1 MADAGAADRQRTL
14 YMRENSF
21 APVPGILIVDDQPT
35 DTLLLQEAVADLGNI
50 YTAHDGDAA
59 LALADA
65 HRPDLILLD
74 VQMPGMS
81 GFQLCKTI
89 KATPR
94 LWDAAIV
101 FVTAHAQTDNE
112 LMALEYGGIDFI
124 QKPLSLPVVR
134 ARAKAQLALRAEA
147 KRLAYYDELTAL
159 PNRTLLGDRAE
170 QALQSARATN
180 GKAAL
185 VLLDLDNFKGIN
197 DSINH
202 RTGDRILL
210 ELAHRLQQHCRATET
225 LSRHGGDEFLLLIPD
240 LACSQALGERVGEL
254 LEVVA
259 QPLDIDGHRL
269 QLTCS
274 AGLSVYP
281 EDGDNLDVLF
291 RHAEA
296 AMYQAKQNGRGLYR
310 FFSRRLEV
318 DARARHQLEV
328 HLREALTSGAFNVF
342 YQPRY
347 DAEHG
352 TPDGMEALVRW
363 QRGDKMVSPADFI
376 PLAEETGLIIPLD
389 RQVMTQ
395 ACHDAYTLMQ
405 DGVRICVGVNIS
417 TVQFGDPSFMT
428 MVKEALRDTGLPPEL
443 LELEITEGVM
453 ARDIEHTRTLLT
465 ELKQMGVRIAVDD
478 FGTGYSSLAY
488 IKNLPIDVL
497 KIDQSFVRDMLSDQ
511 SDAAIV
517 EAIVRMG
524 HALELELIAEG
535 VESAEQAAALQAQ
548 GCRLMQGYHYCR
560 PIPFSQLRQQLRS
573 QHCQQG

>member
-1 MADAGAADRQRTL
+1 
-14 YMRENSF
+14 MRENGF
-21 APVPGILIVDDQPT
+21 APVPVILIVDDQPT
-35 DTLLLQEAVADLGNI
+35 DTLLLQEAVADLGDI
-50 YTAHDGDAA
+50 YTAHDGAAA
-59 LALADA
+59 LALANA

-94 LWDAAIV
+94 LRDAAIV
-101 FVTAHAQTDNE
+101 FVTAHTQTDNE

-170 QALQSARATN
+170 QALHSARATD

-202 RTGDRILL
+202 RMGDRILI
-210 ELAHRLQQHCRATET
+210 ELAHRLQRHCPATET
-225 LSRHGGDEFLLLIPD
+225 LSRHGGDEFLLMIPD
-240 LACSQALGERVGEL
+240 LTSSQALGERVDEL
-254 LEVVA
+254 LGVVA
-259 QPLDIDGHRL
+259 QPLSIDGHRL

-274 AGLSVYP
+274 AGISVYP

-296 AMYQAKQNGRGLYR
+296 AMYQAKQSGRGLYR
-310 FFSRRLEV
+310 FFSRHLEV

-328 HLREALTSGAFNVF
+328 HLREALNSGALSVF

-347 DAEHG
+347 DAALG
-352 TPDGMEALVRW
+352 TADGMEALVRW
-363 QRGDKMVSPADFI
+363 QRGERMVSPADFI
-376 PLAEETGLIIPLD
+376 PLAEETGLIIPLG
-389 RQVMTQ
+389 RQVMLQ
-395 ACHDAYTLMQ
+395 ACCDAHTLMQ
-405 DGVRICVGVNIS
+405 DGLRICVGVNIS
-417 TVQFGDPSFMT
+417 TVQFRDPSFLS
-428 MVKEALRDTGLPPEL
+428 MVREALHDTGLPPEL
-443 LELEITEGVM
+443 LGVM

-497 KIDQSFVRDMLSDQ
+497 KIDQSFVRDMLSDR

-517 EAIVRMG
+517 EAIVQMG

-535 VESAEQAAALQAQ
+535 VESAEQAEALKAQ

-560 PIPFSQLRQQLRS
+560 PIPFSQLRQQLRT
-573 QHCQQG
+573 QHCQQGR

>member
-1 MADAGAADRQRTL
+1 
-14 YMRENSF
+14 MRENGF
-21 APVPGILIVDDQPT
+21 APVPVILIVDDQPT
-35 DTLLLQEAVADLGNI
+35 DTLLLQEAVADLGDI
-50 YTAHDGDAA
+50 YTAHDGAAA
-59 LALADA
+59 LALANA
-65 HRPDLILLD
+65 HHPDLILLD

-94 LWDAAIV
+94 LRDAAIV
-101 FVTAHAQTDNE
+101 FVTAHTQTDNE

-170 QALQSARATN
+170 QALHSARATD

-202 RTGDRILL
+202 RMGDRILI
-210 ELAHRLQQHCRATET
+210 ELAHRLQCHCPATET
-225 LSRHGGDEFLLLIPD
+225 LSRHGGDEFLLMIPD
-240 LACSQALGERVGEL
+240 LTSSQALGERVDEL
-254 LEVVA
+254 LRVVA
-259 QPLDIDGHRL
+259 QPLSIDGHRL

-274 AGLSVYP
+274 AGISVYP

-296 AMYQAKQNGRGLYR
+296 AMYQAKQSGRGLYR
-310 FFSRRLEV
+310 FFSRHLEV

-328 HLREALTSGAFNVF
+328 HLREALNSGALSVF

-347 DAEHG
+347 DAALG
-352 TPDGMEALVRW
+352 TADGMEALVRW
-363 QRGDKMVSPADFI
+363 QRGERMVSPADFI
-376 PLAEETGLIIPLD
+376 PLAEETGLIIPLG
-389 RQVMTQ
+389 RQVMLQ
-395 ACHDAYTLMQ
+395 ACCDAHTLMQ
-405 DGVRICVGVNIS
+405 DGLRICVGVNIS
-417 TVQFGDPSFMT
+417 TVQFRDPSFLS
-428 MVKEALRDTGLPPEL
+428 MVREALHDTGLPPEL

-497 KIDQSFVRDMLSDQ
+497 KIDQSFVRDMLSDR

-517 EAIVRMG
+517 EAIVQMG

-535 VESAEQAAALQAQ
+535 VESAEQAEALKAQ

-560 PIPFSQLRQQLRS
+560 PIPFSQLRQQLRT
-573 QHCQQG
+573 QHCQQGR

>member
-1 MADAGAADRQRTL
+1 
-14 YMRENSF
+14 MRENGF
-21 APVPGILIVDDQPT
+21 APVPVILIVDDQPT
-35 DTLLLQEAVADLGNI
+35 DNLLLQEAVADLGDI
-50 YTAHDGDAA
+50 YTAHDGAAA
-59 LALADA
+59 LALANA
-65 HRPDLILLD
+65 HHPDLILLD

-94 LWDAAIV
+94 LRDAAIV
-101 FVTAHAQTDNE
+101 FVTAHTQTDNE

-170 QALQSARATN
+170 QALHSARATD

-202 RTGDRILL
+202 RMGDRILI
-210 ELAHRLQQHCRATET
+210 ELAHRLQRHCPATET
-225 LSRHGGDEFLLLIPD
+225 LSRHGGDEFLLMIPD
-240 LACSQALGERVGEL
+240 LTSSQALGERVDEL
-254 LEVVA
+254 LGVVA
-259 QPLDIDGHRL
+259 QPLSIDGHRL

-274 AGLSVYP
+274 AGISVYP

-296 AMYQAKQNGRGLYR
+296 AMYQAKQSGRGLYR
-310 FFSRRLEV
+310 FFSRHLEV

-328 HLREALTSGAFNVF
+328 HLREALNSGALSVF

-347 DAEHG
+347 DAALG
-352 TPDGMEALVRW
+352 TADGMEALVRW
-363 QRGDKMVSPADFI
+363 QRGERMVSPADFI
-376 PLAEETGLIIPLD
+376 PLAEETGLIIPLG
-389 RQVMTQ
+389 RQVMLQ
-395 ACHDAYTLMQ
+395 ACCDAHTLMQ
-405 DGVRICVGVNIS
+405 DGLRICVGVNIS
-417 TVQFGDPSFMT
+417 TVQFRDPSFLS
-428 MVKEALRDTGLPPEL
+428 MVREALHDTGLPPEL

-497 KIDQSFVRDMLSDQ
+497 KIDQSFVRDMLSDR

-517 EAIVRMG
+517 EAIVQMG

-535 VESAEQAAALQAQ
+535 VESAEQAEALKAQ

-560 PIPFSQLRQQLRS
+560 PIPFSQLRQQLRT
-573 QHCQQG
+573 QHCQQGR

>member
-1 MADAGAADRQRTL
+1 
-14 YMRENSF
+14 MRENGF
-21 APVPGILIVDDQPT
+21 APVPVILIVDDQPT
-35 DTLLLQEAVADLGNI
+35 DTLLLQEAVADLGDI
-50 YTAHDGDAA
+50 YTAHDGAAA
-59 LALADA
+59 LALANA
-65 HRPDLILLD
+65 HHPDLILLD

-101 FVTAHAQTDNE
+101 FVTAHTQTDNE

-170 QALQSARATN
+170 QALHSARATD

-202 RTGDRILL
+202 RMGDRILI
-210 ELAHRLQQHCRATET
+210 ELAHRLQCHCPATET
-225 LSRHGGDEFLLLIPD
+225 LSRHGGDEFLLMIPD
-240 LACSQALGERVGEL
+240 LTSSQALGERVDEL
-254 LEVVA
+254 LRVVA
-259 QPLDIDGHRL
+259 QPLSIDGHRL

-274 AGLSVYP
+274 AGISVYP

-296 AMYQAKQNGRGLYR
+296 AMYQAKQSGRGLYR
-310 FFSRRLEV
+310 FFSRHLEV

-328 HLREALTSGAFNVF
+328 HLREALNSGALSVF

-347 DAEHG
+347 DAALG
-352 TPDGMEALVRW
+352 TADGMEALVRW
-363 QRGDKMVSPADFI
+363 QRGERMVSPADFI
-376 PLAEETGLIIPLD
+376 PLAEETGLIIPLG
-389 RQVMTQ
+389 RQVMLQ
-395 ACHDAYTLMQ
+395 ACYDAHTLMQ
-405 DGVRICVGVNIS
+405 DGLRICVGVNIS
-417 TVQFGDPSFMT
+417 TVQFRDPSFLS
-428 MVKEALRDTGLPPEL
+428 MVREALHDTGLPPEL

-497 KIDQSFVRDMLSDQ
+497 KIDQSFVRDMLSDR

-517 EAIVRMG
+517 EAIVQMG

-535 VESAEQAAALQAQ
+535 VESAEQAEALKAQ

-560 PIPFSQLRQQLRS
+560 PIPFSQLRQQLRT
-573 QHCQQG
+573 QHCQQGR